1 MTVKIGAILLGCVKN
16 RIDTEEMLAQLQ
28 DEYEFVQDMQDADI
42 MLINTCA
49 FISDAKEESINT
61 ILEAEQQKKFGK
73 LKGIIVTGCLPERY
87 HERLKQ
93 MVPRVDAFLGTAAYK
108 EIRRAIESV
117 VEGSRFDSYPDK
129 AIDESFSRRVLTT
142 VPPTAYVKIA
152 EGCDNCCSYCVIPS
166 IRGKYQSRKPE
177 YILEEIASL
186 ARDGY
191 NEIILI
197 AQDTT
202 GYGKDLNEEINL
214 AKLMDRAAE
223 IPGVKWLRV
232 LYSYPNGITD
242 ELLEVMCRHDNIV
255 KYLDIPIQH
264 TDDEILQKMHRR
276 NTSKLLDDIVQK
288 IRDASEDFIIR
299 STVIVGFPGEKRE
312 NVIHL
317 YQDLKKYQFDRL
329 GVFSYSQEE
338 GTPAAEM
345 EGQIDEEEKEFR
357 RDSVLNTQ
365 SSISLDRNQARVD
378 KTYEVL
384 VEGYDEHSGLY
395 YGRSYA
401 EAPDVD
407 GKIFVKT
414 KEALEEGKYY
424 PVKITMAYS
433 YDCMGELIK

>member
-1 MTVKIGAILLGCVKN
+1 MAVKIGVISLGCVKN
-16 RIDTEEMLAQLQ
+16 RVDTEEMLAELQ
-28 DEYEFVQDMQDADI
+28 GDFEFVQDMQDADI

-49 FISDAKEESINT
+49 FINDAKEESINT

-87 HERLKQ
+87 RERLKQ

-108 EIRRAIESV
+108 DIRKAIEAV
-117 VEGSRFDSYPDK
+117 VAGGSFSSYPDQT
-129 AIDESFSRRVLTT
+129 IDETFSKRVLTT

-152 EGCDNCCSYCVIPS
+152 EGCDNRCSYCVIPD

-191 NEIILI
+191 SEIILI

-202 GYGKDLNEEINL
+202 GYGKDLEEDIDL
-214 AKLMDRAAE
+214 AKLLDRAAQ

-276 NTSKLLDDIVQK
+276 NTWKLTEEVVNK
-288 IRDASEDFIIR
+288 IRNASDDFIIR

-317 YQDLKKYQFDRL
+317 YQTLKKYQFDRL

-345 EGQIDEEEKEFR
+345 DGQIDDEEKEFR

-378 KTYEVL
+378 KVYDVL
-384 VEGYDEHSGLY
+384 VEGFDEHSGLY

-407 GKIFVKT
+407 GKIFIKT
-414 KEALEEGKYY
+414 
-424 PVKITMAYS
+424 
-433 YDCMGELIK
+433 

>member
-1 MTVKIGAILLGCVKN
+1 MAVKIGVISLGCVKN
-16 RIDTEEMLAQLQ
+16 RVDTEEMLAELQ
-28 DEYEFVQDMQDADI
+28 GDFEFVQDMQDADI

-49 FISDAKEESINT
+49 FINDAKEESINT

-87 HERLKQ
+87 RERLKQ

-108 EIRRAIESV
+108 DIRKAIEAV
-117 VEGSRFDSYPDK
+117 VAGGSFSSYPDQT
-129 AIDESFSRRVLTT
+129 IDETFSKRVLTT

-152 EGCDNCCSYCVIPS
+152 EGCDNRCSYCVIPD

-191 NEIILI
+191 SEIILI

-202 GYGKDLNEEINL
+202 GYGKDLEEDIDL
-214 AKLMDRAAE
+214 AKLLDRAAQ

-276 NTSKLLDDIVQK
+276 NTWKLTEEVVNK
-288 IRDASEDFIIR
+288 IRNASDDFIIR

-317 YQDLKKYQFDRL
+317 YQTLKKYQFDRL

-345 EGQIDEEEKEFR
+345 DGQIDDEEKEFR

-378 KTYEVL
+378 KVYDVL
-384 VEGYDEHSGLY
+384 VEGFDEHSGLY

-407 GKIFVKT
+407 G
-414 KEALEEGKYY
+414 
-424 PVKITMAYS
+424 
-433 YDCMGELIK
+433 

>member
-1 MTVKIGAILLGCVKN
+1 
-16 RIDTEEMLAQLQ
+16 
-28 DEYEFVQDMQDADI
+28 
-42 MLINTCA
+42 
-49 FISDAKEESINT
+49 
-61 ILEAEQQKKFGK
+61 
-73 LKGIIVTGCLPERY
+73 
-87 HERLKQ
+87 
-93 MVPRVDAFLGTAAYK
+93 
-108 EIRRAIESV
+108 
-117 VEGSRFDSYPDK
+117 
-129 AIDESFSRRVLTT
+129 
-142 VPPTAYVKIA
+142 
-152 EGCDNCCSYCVIPS
+152 
-166 IRGKYQSRKPE
+166 
-177 YILEEIASL
+177 
-186 ARDGY
+186 
-191 NEIILI
+191 
-197 AQDTT
+197 
-202 GYGKDLNEEINL
+202 
-214 AKLMDRAAE
+214 MDRAAE

-433 YDCMGELIK
+433 YDCMGELKK

>member
-1 MTVKIGAILLGCVKN
+1 MTVKIGVISLGCVKN
-16 RIDTEEMLAQLQ
+16 TIDTEEMLAQLK
-28 DEYEFVQDMQDADI
+28 DEYEFVQNMQDADI

-49 FISDAKEESINT
+49 FINDAKEESINT

-87 HERLKQ
+87 RDELKQ
-93 MVPRVDAFLGTAAYK
+93 TLPRVDAFLGTAAYK
-108 EIRRAIESV
+108 EIRQAIEKV
-117 VEGSRFDSYPDK
+117 ANGSRYESYPDQE
-129 AIDESFSRRVLTT
+129 IDEGFSERMLTT
-142 VPPTAYVKIA
+142 LLPTAYVKIA
-152 EGCDNCCSYCVIPS
+152 EGCDNRCSYCVIPS
-166 IRGKYQSRKPE
+166 IRGKYRSRKPQAV
-177 YILEEIASL
+177 LDEIASL
-186 ARDGY
+186 AKQGY

-202 GYGKDLNEEINL
+202 NYGSDLQEDVDL
-214 AKLMDRAAE
+214 AKLMDRAALL
-223 IPGVKWLRV
+223 PGVKWLRV

-242 ELLEVMCRHDNIV
+242 ELLDVMCRHENIV

-264 TDDEILQKMHRR
+264 TDDEILKKMNRR
-276 NTSKLLDDIVQK
+276 NSWELTDEVLNK
-288 IRDASEDFIIR
+288 IRDASPDFIIR

-312 NVIHL
+312 NVINL
-317 YQDLKKYQFDRL
+317 YSDLKKHQFDRL

-345 EGQIDEEEKEFR
+345 DDQIDEEEKEFR

-365 SSISLDRNQARVD
+365 ASISLDRNQTRVD
-378 KTYEVL
+378 RVYEVL
-384 VEGYDEHSGLY
+384 IEGLEEHSGLY

-414 KEALEEGKYY
+414 DEVLECGSYY
-424 PVKITMAYS
+424 PVRITMAYS
-433 YDCMGELIK
+433 YDCTGELAK

>member
-1 MTVKIGAILLGCVKN
+1 MAIKIGVISLGCVKN
-16 RIDTEEMLAQLQ
+16 TIDTEEMLAQLK
-28 DEYEFVQDMQDADI
+28 DDYEFVPDMQDADI

-49 FISDAKEESINT
+49 FINDAKEESINT

-73 LKGIIVTGCLPERY
+73 LKGIIVTGCMPERY
-87 HERLKQ
+87 RDELKQ
-93 MVPRVDAFLGTAAYK
+93 TVPRVDAFLGTAAYK
-108 EIRRAIESV
+108 EIKAAIEQV
-117 VEGSRFDSYPDK
+117 IEGKHYESYPDQQ
-129 AIDESFSRRVLTT
+129 IDEAFSKRVLTT
-142 VPPTAYVKIA
+142 LPPTAYVKIA
-152 EGCDNCCSYCVIPS
+152 EGCDNRCSYCVIPS
-166 IRGKYQSRKPE
+166 IRGKYQSRDPE
-177 YILEEIASL
+177 AILAEIASL

-191 NEIILI
+191 SEVILI

-202 GYGKDLNEEINL
+202 HYGKDLKEDINL
-214 AKLMDRAAE
+214 AKLMDAAAQ
-223 IPGVKWLRV
+223 IDGIKWLRV

-264 TDDEILQKMHRR
+264 TDDEILKKMNRKNSWELTDKVIDKVR
-276 NTSKLLDDIVQK
+276 AASK
-288 IRDASEDFIIR
+288 DFIIR

-312 NVIHL
+312 NVIRL
-317 YQDLKKYQFDRL
+317 YSDLKKHQFDRL

-345 EGQIDEEEKEFR
+345 EEQIDEEEKEFR

-365 SSISLDRNQARVD
+365 SSISLDRNQTRVD
-378 KTYEVL
+378 HVYEVL
-384 VEGYDEHSGLY
+384 IEGKDEYSGLY

-414 KEALEEGKYY
+414 DKDLKTGEYY
-424 PVKITMAYS
+424 PVRITMAYS
-433 YDCMGELIK
+433 YDCTGELTK

>member
-1 MTVKIGAILLGCVKN
+1 MTVKIGVISLGCVKN

-108 EIRRAIESV
+108 EIRQAIESV

-357 RDSVLNTQ
+357 HDSVLNTQ

>member
-1 MTVKIGAILLGCVKN
+1 MAVKIGVISLGCVKN
-16 RIDTEEMLAQLQ
+16 RVDTEEMLAELQ
-28 DEYEFVQDMQDADI
+28 GDFEFVQDMQDADI

-49 FISDAKEESINT
+49 FINDAKEESINT

-87 HERLKQ
+87 RERLKQ

-108 EIRRAIESV
+108 DIRKAIEAV
-117 VEGSRFDSYPDK
+117 VAGGSFSSYPDQT
-129 AIDESFSRRVLTT
+129 IDETFSKRVLTT

-152 EGCDNCCSYCVIPS
+152 EGCDNRCSYCVIPD

-191 NEIILI
+191 SEIILI

-202 GYGKDLNEEINL
+202 GYGKDLEEDINL
-214 AKLMDRAAE
+214 AKLLDRAAQ

-276 NTSKLLDDIVQK
+276 NTWKLTEEVVNK
-288 IRDASEDFIIR
+288 IRNASDDFIIR

-317 YQDLKKYQFDRL
+317 YQTLKKYQFDRL

-345 EGQIDEEEKEFR
+345 DGQIDDEEKEFR

-378 KTYEVL
+378 KVYDVL
-384 VEGYDEHSGLY
+384 VEGFDEHSGLY

-407 GKIFVKT
+407 GKIFIKT
-414 KEALEEGKYY
+414 QEPLETGRYY

-433 YDCMGELIK
+433 YDCIGELER

>member
-1 MTVKIGAILLGCVKN
+1 MTVKIGVISLGCVKN
-16 RIDTEEMLAQLQ
+16 RVDTEAMLAQLQ
-28 DEYEFVQDMQDADI
+28 DDYEFVQDMQDADI

-49 FISDAKEESINT
+49 FISDAQEESINT

-73 LKGIIVTGCLPERY
+73 LKGIVVTGCLPERY
-87 HERLKQ
+87 HEKLRQ
-93 MVPRVDAFLGTAAYK
+93 VVPRVDAFLGTAAYK
-108 EIRRAIESV
+108 EIRQAIEAV
-117 VEGSRFDSYPDK
+117 VEGGDFTSYPDRT
-129 AIDESFSRRVLTT
+129 IDEKFSRRVLTT

-166 IRGKYQSRKPE
+166 IRGEYQSRKPKD
-177 YILEEIASL
+177 ILDEIASL
-186 ARDGY
+186 AHDGY
-191 NEIILI
+191 SEIILV

-202 GYGKDLNEEINL
+202 SYGKDLEEKVNL
-214 AKLMDRAAE
+214 AELMDRAAE

-276 NTSKLLDDIVQK
+276 NTWKLTDDIMQK
-288 IRDASEDFIIR
+288 IRSASKDFIIR

-345 EGQIDEEEKEFR
+345 EDQIDEEEKEFR

-378 KTYEVL
+378 KIYEVL
-384 VEGYDEHSGLY
+384 IEGYDEHSGLF

-414 KEALEEGKYY
+414 REKLSAGEYY

-433 YDCMGELIK
+433 YDCMGELAK

>member
-1 MTVKIGAILLGCVKN
+1 MTVKIGVISLGCVKN

-117 VEGSRFDSYPDK
+117 VEGSLFDSYPDK

-197 AQDTT
+197 AKDTT
-202 GYGKDLNEEINL
+202 G
-214 AKLMDRAAE
+214 
-223 IPGVKWLRV
+223 
-232 LYSYPNGITD
+232 
-242 ELLEVMCRHDNIV
+242 
-255 KYLDIPIQH
+255 
-264 TDDEILQKMHRR
+264 
-276 NTSKLLDDIVQK
+276 
-288 IRDASEDFIIR
+288 
-299 STVIVGFPGEKRE
+299 
-312 NVIHL
+312 
-317 YQDLKKYQFDRL
+317 
-329 GVFSYSQEE
+329 
-338 GTPAAEM
+338 
-345 EGQIDEEEKEFR
+345 
-357 RDSVLNTQ
+357 
-365 SSISLDRNQARVD
+365 
-378 KTYEVL
+378 
-384 VEGYDEHSGLY
+384 
-395 YGRSYA
+395 
-401 EAPDVD
+401 
-407 GKIFVKT
+407 
-414 KEALEEGKYY
+414 
-424 PVKITMAYS
+424 
-433 YDCMGELIK
+433 

>member
-1 MTVKIGAILLGCVKN
+1 MAVKIGVISLGCVKN

-28 DEYEFVQDMQDADI
+28 DDYEFVQEMQDADI

-49 FISDAKEESINT
+49 FISDAQEESINT

-73 LKGIIVTGCLPERY
+73 LKGIVVTGCLPERY
-87 HERLKQ
+87 REKLRQ
-93 MVPRVDAFLGTAAYK
+93 VVPRVDAFLGTAAYK
-108 EIRRAIESV
+108 EIRQAIETV
-117 VEGSRFDSYPDK
+117 VEGGCFTSYPERT
-129 AIDESFSRRVLTT
+129 IDERFSRRVLTT

-152 EGCDNCCSYCVIPS
+152 EGCDNCCSYCIIPS
-166 IRGKYQSRKPE
+166 IRGRYQSRKPE
-177 YILEEIASL
+177 DILDEIASL

-191 NEIILI
+191 SEIILI

-202 GYGKDLNEEINL
+202 GYGKDLEEEINL
-214 AKLMDRAAE
+214 AKLMDGAAE

-276 NTSKLLDDIVQK
+276 NTWKLTDDIIQK
-288 IRDASEDFIIR
+288 IRNASQDFMIR

-345 EGQIDEEEKEFR
+345 EDQIDEEEKEFR

-365 SSISLDRNQARVD
+365 SSISLDRNQARID
-378 KTYEVL
+378 KIYEVL
-384 VEGYDEHSGLY
+384 IEGYDEHSGLY

-414 KEALEEGKYY
+414 REMLDAGEYY

-433 YDCMGELIK
+433 YDCMGELAK